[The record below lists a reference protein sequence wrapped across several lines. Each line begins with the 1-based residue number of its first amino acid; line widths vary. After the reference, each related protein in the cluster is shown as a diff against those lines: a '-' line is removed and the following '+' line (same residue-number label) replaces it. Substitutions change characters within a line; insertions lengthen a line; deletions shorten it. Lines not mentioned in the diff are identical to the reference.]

1 MNSWAVCKNI
11 LCIRLDN
18 MGDLLMSG
26 PAIAALKETF
36 NCSITV
42 LTSSMAKGIA
52 PLMPYIDDVITFDV
66 PWVKSDLTFTTDGFF
81 KIIQKLKEKKFDA
94 AVVFSVFS
102 QNPLP
107 AIMLTWLA
115 EIPRRLAYCRENPY
129 HLLTDW
135 IPEQEP
141 YNMIRHQVKRDLEL
155 VQKIGA
161 SVQNDSLQLKEMNEH
176 WNSAK
181 RKLEGT
187 GLHLDKPWLVI
198 HPGVSEKKR
207 RYPEERWIEAGKNII
222 SYLGYQ
228 ILVTGSS
235 NESSLTKNIA
245 FSIGDG
251 CFSCGGLFTLEEFVA
266 CIRHASLVV
275 AVNTSTAH
283 IAAATQTKIIVLYAL
298 TNPQHSP
305 WKSRGKIL
313 PFTIP
318 IELQSRNEILQFV
331 NSVYFNESV
340 PLPTPAEILS
350 AAKALLSDQHSPAI
364 PELVYSSGVSI

>member
-1 MNSWAVCKNI
+1 MNSWVGCKNI
-11 LCIRLDN
+11 LCVRLDN
-18 MGDLLMSG
+18 IGDLLMSG

-52 PLMPYIDDVITFDV
+52 QLMPCVDDVIIFDV
-66 PWVKSDLTFTTDGFF
+66 PWVKSDLTFTTGDFF
-81 KIIQKLKEKKFDA
+81 KIIQKLKDKKFDA

-141 YNMIRHQVKRDLEL
+141 YNTIRHQVKRDIEL
-155 VQKIGA
+155 VLKIGA
-161 SVQNDSLQLKEMNEH
+161 HVQNDSLPLKEIHEH
-176 WNSAK
+176 WRSASQ
-181 RKLEGT
+181 KLQGQ
-187 GLHLDKPWLVI
+187 GVNLHEQWLVI

-207 RYPEERWIEAGKNII
+207 GYPEERWIEAGKKII
-222 SYLGYQ
+222 HYLGYQ
-228 ILVTGSS
+228 ILVTGSP
-235 NESSLTKNIA
+235 NESSLTKDIA
-245 FSIGDG
+245 SSIGDG

-266 CIRHASLVV
+266 CIRHAPLVIS
-275 AVNTSTAH
+275 VNTSSAH

-313 PFTIP
+313 PFSIP
-318 IELQSRNEILQFV
+318 AELQSRNEILQFV
-331 NSVYFNESV
+331 NSVYFNVSI
-340 PLPTPAEILS
+340 PLPTPAEILL
-350 AAKALLSDQHSPAI
+350 AAKELLSDQHSPVI
-364 PELVYSSGVSI
+364 PELIYSSRVSI